1 MSSKEKRMTS
11 NKENIRIYTDEE
23 LQLRNKGLR
32 EVKQILEK
40 SDTDCILIFGVLLG
54 AVREKNFIK
63 WDWDV
68 ELAVF
73 SDSFLPKFDSL
84 EKEAIKQGFVVDRVN
99 ISNKFFKAHL
109 RKYDTKYSL
118 TGVDLDGR
126 MRRTRVYQV
135 PCKFFETLDSIEF
148 LGEIYKTPSDVE
160 GYLEYTYGK
169 NWKTPLMTYD
179 KTVYKSDKTT
189 IKTPI
194 IYKLYN
200 KLKQIILLPYFQK

>member
-1 MSSKEKRMTS
+1 MTS

-84 EKEAIKQGFVVDRVN
+84 EKEAIKQ
-99 ISNKFFKAHL
+99 
-109 RKYDTKYSL
+109 
-118 TGVDLDGR
+118 
-126 MRRTRVYQV
+126 
-135 PCKFFETLDSIEF
+135 
-148 LGEIYKTPSDVE
+148 
-160 GYLEYTYGK
+160 
-169 NWKTPLMTYD
+169 
-179 KTVYKSDKTT
+179 
-189 IKTPI
+189 
-194 IYKLYN
+194 
-200 KLKQIILLPYFQK
+200 